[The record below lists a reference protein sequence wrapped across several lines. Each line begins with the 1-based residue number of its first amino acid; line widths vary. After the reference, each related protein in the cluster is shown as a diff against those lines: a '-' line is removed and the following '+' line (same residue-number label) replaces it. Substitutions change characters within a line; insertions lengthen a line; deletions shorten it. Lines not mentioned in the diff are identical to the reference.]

1 MSLTDQFNQTKPLRE
16 LVLDIETTGLRVED
30 GHRII
35 EIGVVELIDGVPS
48 GIEFHAVV
56 NPGRHIPDE
65 VVRIH
70 GIDDAKVEDMGSF
83 SAIAAQL
90 RQFIGDDPVVIT
102 CRTTGDYTL
111 DINFLNAEWR
121 DARVDIVPDAQWKN
135 VRRWSEEMF
144 GHDAARLDAVLDRY
158 GISRAEREEHGH
170 SAILDARL
178 LASAYV
184 TLAKDYAAFQNGKP
198 LPSDLHKKSGP
209 KI

>member
-1 MSLTDQFNQTKPLRE
+1 MLLSHQFNQSQPLRE
-16 LVLDIETTGLRVED
+16 LVLDIETTGLRVDD

-35 EIGVVELIDGVPS
+35 EVGVVELINGVPS
-48 GIEFHAVV
+48 GVEFHAVV
-56 NPGRHIPDE
+56 NPGRHIPEE

-70 GIDDAKVEDMGSF
+70 GIDDAKVVDASPF

-102 CRTTGDYTL
+102 CRTTNGYTL
-111 DINFLNAEWR
+111 DINFLNAEWKG
-121 DARVDIVPDAQWKN
+121 ARVDIVPDAQWKN
-135 VRRWSEEMF
+135 VRLWSEEMF
-144 GHDAARLDAVLDRY
+144 GHDGARLDDVLDRY
-158 GISRAEREEHGH
+158 GISRAERDAQGH

-178 LASAYV
+178 LASVYV
-184 TLAKDYAAFQNGKP
+184 LLAKDYAAFQNGKV